1 MNVVVQNLVVAFLA
15 VNALFWG
22 LMPHKVH
29 CELVAMFSNHC
40 PSHNVHLLM
49 GLIAFV
55 LAVIVAQWDHVK
67 RMMN

>member
-29 CELVAMFSNHC
+29 CELVAMFTNQC
-40 PSHNVHLLM
+40 PSHNVHLVM
-49 GLIAFV
+49 GFIAFF
-55 LAVIVAQWDHVK
+55 LAVVFAQWDHVK

>member
-1 MNVVVQNLVVAFLA
+1 MNVIVQNLIVAFLA

-29 CELVAMFSNHC
+29 CDLVATFTNSC
-40 PSHNVHLLM
+40 ASHGVHLVM

-55 LAVIVAQWDHVK
+55 LAVIFAQWDYFQA
-67 RMMN
+67 MMN